1 MFRQML
7 CVSRTSTPS
16 AAMKLISPRDFVDL
30 VLVKKYEDGTISS
43 NGKWR
48 EVSAG
53 RPRGGALA
61 LRGQLGDWGPSA
73 GSCVPSSS
81 LVELGRFC
89 TRGSRMGRPNTWAL
103 LCPRSVLI
111 PAELSPHCQHA
122 DCTCSLCM
130 SVCRVHRSILIL
142 WLLSAPFLPS
152 GQQNPTI
159 PPHLGKLGD
168 TSSLLWTEI

>member
-1 MFRQML
+1 ML

-53 RPRGGALA
+53 CPRGGALPYTRLA
-61 LRGQLGDWGPSA
+61 LQGQLGDWGPSA

-89 TRGSRMGRPNTWAL
+89 TRGSRMGRPNTWAI

-111 PAELSPHCQHA
+111 PAELSPHRPHA
-122 DCTCSLCM
+122 DCSCSPCL

-142 WLLSAPFLPS
+142 WFLPCS
-152 GQQNPTI
+152 FSVGNRVPQFLCI
-159 PPHLGKLGD
+159 
-168 TSSLLWTEI
+168 SL